1 MMNDQLQQRRAKK
14 PNDVSL
20 WDLVANNLIPDRNIN
35 LNGKVDDL
43 TYQNALREYN
53 QNFNNNNVRR
63 TRIANINRLTR
74 RRRDLSEE
82 NENNFDNL
90 TNDRFQTNNQI
101 IRPSSVRYNNYL
113 NNQNSNNQINRAS
126 TASHINQLNNQN
138 SGNQINRPST
148 ASHIN
153 QLRLLKE
160 AINENRQLQERNC
173 CICLTK
179 PVTHVFIPCYHLC
192 TCINCSS
199 KINKCPK
206 CRKY

>member
-1 MMNDQLQQRRAKK
+1 MMNDQLQQRIAKK

-20 WDLVANNLIPDRNIN
+20 WDLVANNLIPDGNIN

-43 TYQNALREYN
+43 TYQNALREYY
-53 QNFNNNNVRR
+53 QNINNNNNVRR
-63 TRIANINRLTR
+63 TRIANIHRLTR
-74 RRRDLSEE
+74 RRRYLSEE
-82 NENNFDNL
+82 NENSFDNS
-90 TNDRFQTNNQI
+90 TNDRFQNNNQRDNQTNNHI
-101 IRPSSVRYNNYL
+101 IRPSSSSHNYEL
-113 NNQNSNNQINRAS
+113 NNQNSNN
-126 TASHINQLNNQN
+126 HI
-138 SGNQINRPST
+138 IRPST

-160 AINENRQLQERNC
+160 AINENRQLQEKENC
-173 CICLTK
+173 CICLTI

-206 CRKY
+206 CRTNIRERHRVWF